1 MLENTPC
8 IDIGPLTF
16 NVRPLSQYQESFIAT
31 ILRLRSEGWL
41 DHHIAKQ
48 FNDSGYLT
56 PRGCSW
62 VPQSVFSIRKKYQR
76 KLARLG
82 EGEG

>member
-16 NVRPLSQYQESFIAT
+16 NVRPLSQYQESLIAT

-41 DHHIAKQ
+41 DHHIAKH

-62 VPQSVFSIRKKYQR
+62 LSQSVFSIRRKYQR
-76 KLARLG
+76 RLARLG
-82 EGEG
+82 EMEG